1 MKVKKLTVVF
11 VMAMVLVLVG
21 VIPAS
26 ARAERIYYT
35 GATCP
40 IYVGPPERMWISED
54 NVLHMRGAYTDNILT
69 SSSAYLDGTAVIIMN
84 QDVDLNTGN
93 VHAFGSFVITP
104 ATLDGTWEGNFSTH
118 VMGGVVRG
126 SGTGHG
132 TGALEGMLDFNH
144 MSNPESYLPECNN
157 INTNSS
163 GYVLIP

>member
-1 MKVKKLTVVF
+1 MKANKLTVFF
-11 VMAMVLVLVG
+11 VMVMILVLVD

-40 IYVGPPERMWISED
+40 TFVGIPERMWISED
-54 NVLHMRGAYTDNILT
+54 NVLHMRGVYTDNIMT
-69 SSSAYLDGTAVIIMN
+69 STSPYLDGTAVIIMN

-104 ATLDGTWEGNFSTH
+104 ATIDGTWEGNFSTH
-118 VMGGVVRG
+118 VTGGVVRG

-132 TGALEGMLDFNH
+132 TGDLEGLLDFND
-144 MSNPESYLPECNN
+144 MSSPSVYLLECNY

-163 GYVLIP
+163 GYILIP